1 MVTGTKQAKNAS
13 IRRVLS
19 GHDDVRQA
27 VEEVARVANRSI
39 VIYTHDL
46 EPSIYDQR
54 SFVDIVKRLV
64 LAKSFARVRVLVA
77 NPYKAVKDGHLLV
90 TLGRRLNSYV
100 EFRNVHVDYQGH
112 REAYI
117 ISDAMAIA
125 YRLDA
130 TRWEGISDTNSPSVA
145 HKYLSEF
152 DEIWAASIQ
161 EPELRMMHL

>member
-1 MVTGTKQAKNAS
+1 MVTGTRNPKNES
-13 IRRVLS
+13 VRRVLS

-27 VEEVARVANRSI
+27 IEEVARIANRSI

-77 NPYKAVKDGHLLV
+77 NPHKAVKDGHLLV

-100 EFRNVHVDYQGH
+100 EFRNVHVDYQG
-112 REAYI
+112 RTEAYI
-117 ISDAMAIA
+117 ISDATAIA

-130 TRWEGISDTNSPSVA
+130 SRWEGISDTYSPGVA
-145 HKYLSEF
+145 RKYLKEF

-161 EPELRMMHL
+161 EPELRMIHL